1 MHESTFKKVLDG
13 VGEVI
18 ATLLFWVLFVH
29 GLFVFLPTTIGGL
42 AIYGLH
48 APSVIEL
55 GLFTTLFSLAASTL
69 IMLIG
74 LLPKMDKDFSLISL
88 FSGWAAGAVAV
99 LVSTIVFSLYRL
111 SLLVLGL
118 PQPIM
123 PPAWTYALGV
133 AIFATVVALAV
144 GLSAAIEEAAK
155 RRAHTAA

>member
-13 VGEVI
+13 IIGI
-18 ATLLFWVLFVH
+18 LFLWVLLVH
-29 GLFVFLPTTIGGL
+29 GLLVFTPTMIGGM

-48 APSVIEL
+48 GPSAIEL
-55 GLFTTLFSLAASTL
+55 GFFATLFSLAASTL
-69 IMLIG
+69 VMLIG

-99 LVSTIVFSLYRL
+99 LASTIVFFLYRL
-111 SLLVLGL
+111 WRLVSGL

-133 AIFATVVALAV
+133 AIFATVVALAL
-144 GLSAAIEEAAK
+144 GLSASIEEAAK
-155 RRAHTAA
+155 RRAHTAALD